1 MLRKILSTTG
11 TRALNA
17 LSGIVILWMATN
29 ELGKEAWGISG
40 IILLNIS
47 LILLVVELMAG
58 SGLVYFSSR
67 YSLKSLLK
75 ISYSWM
81 VMVIGGTALLFWML
95 SLFPKLYQIVVPEGY
110 GIHILALSAIN
121 ALHGFNMNVLL
132 GHKKIA
138 AFNSLFVLQFSLQL
152 LSMAGFIYFA
162 GLKDERAFVYAL
174 YVSYL
179 LPALVGWLLIAPFF
193 KSGKSPA
200 TAAKANTILSY
211 GSMTQLSSIAH
222 IINKRLSY
230 FFLKS
235 MTGLGSV
242 GIYNSGVQLTEGLRL
257 IGQSISL
264 VQFSEISNSN
274 DKAASARL
282 SITLMKFSVGL
293 TTLALLVLIAIPRE
307 LFEWVFSKEFGDIKI
322 VIFSLAPGV
331 IALAANTIFSH
342 YFSGTGQPRYNLYAS
357 LTGLAVTIPS
367 LIILVPRFG
376 LVGAGISASLAYSMA
391 VVYQGWVFHK
401 KTSTDFSDLLI
412 NRNDIRLFFKVF
424 FRRK

>member
-11 TRALNA
+11 TRVLNA
-17 LSGIVILWMATN
+17 ISGIIILWMATN
-29 ELGKEAWGISG
+29 KLGKEAWGISG

-47 LILLVVELMAG
+47 IILLIVEVG

-75 ISYSWM
+75 ISYRWM
-81 VMVIGGTALLFWML
+81 ALVIGGTALLFGIL
-95 SLFPKLYQIVVPEGY
+95 SLFPHLYQIVIPEGY
-110 GIHILALSAIN
+110 GIHILALSTIN
-121 ALHGFNMNVLL
+121 AVHGCNMNVLL
-132 GHKKIA
+132 GNKKIT

-152 LSMAGFIYFA
+152 LSMAGFIYFV

-179 LPALVGWLLIAPFF
+179 MPALVGWLLIAPFF

-200 TAAKANTILSY
+200 AVAKAATILNY

-222 IINKRLSY
+222 IINKRLSFY
-230 FFLKS
+230 FLKS
-235 MTGLGSV
+235 LTGLGSV

-274 DKAASARL
+274 DNIASAKL
-282 SITLMKFSVGL
+282 SITLLKFSVGL

-307 LFEWVFSKEFGDIKI
+307 VFEWIFSKEFGDIKI
-322 VIFSLAPGV
+322 VILSLAPGV

-342 YFSGTGQPRYNLYAS
+342 YFSGTGQPRYNLFAS

-401 KTSTDFSDLLI
+401 KTSTGFRDLLI
-412 NRNDIRLFFKVF
+412 SKADIHLFYKAIFK
-424 FRRK
+424 RI

>member
-17 LSGIVILWMATN
+17 LSGIFILLMATR

-47 LILLVVELMAG
+47 LILLVIELMAG

-81 VMVIGGTALLFWML
+81 ALVISGTALLFGIL
-95 SLFPKLYQIVVPEGY
+95 SMFPELYEIVVPQGY
-110 GIHILALSAIN
+110 GIHILVLSTIN
-121 ALHGFNMNVLL
+121 ALLGFNMNVLL
-132 GHKKIA
+132 GNKKIA

-152 LSMAGFIYFA
+152 LSMAGFIYIA
-162 GLKDERAFVYAL
+162 GIKDERAFVYAL
-174 YVSYL
+174 YISYL
-179 LPALVGWLLIAPFF
+179 LPALAGWLLIAPFF

-200 TAAKANTILSY
+200 AVAKAATILNY

-222 IINKRLSY
+222 IVNKRLSY

-235 MTGLGSV
+235 LTGLGSV
-242 GIYNSGVQLTEGLRL
+242 GIYTSGVQLTEGLRL

-322 VIFSLAPGV
+322 VILSLAPGV

-342 YFSGTGQPRYNLYAS
+342 YFSGTGQPRYNLYSS
-357 LTGLAVTIPS
+357 LAGLAVTIPS

-376 LVGAGISASLAYSMA
+376 LVGAGVSASLAYSVA
-391 VVYQGWVFHK
+391 VVYQAWVFHK
-401 KTSTDFSDLLI
+401 KTLI
-412 NRNDIRLFFKVF
+412 GYSAWVITRDDVRLFYKAVF
-424 FRRK
+424 GRK